1 MKMAIHQTRRPS
13 RCNPRPRS
21 RSLRGALRP
30 PTKTMNTTAT
40 SGVAEKSRSEASSPR
55 ATYFSSSPTASARA
69 STKITNIRASRIL
82 VRRWM
87 RVWGD
92 FVMASTLRRSRSA
105 GIRGPTGLPDLQ
117 RSRRAAATVLSR
129 ARPPGGADRGGARRA
144 PPCWLTDAGNR
155 TGRRSSRV
163 RRSPPCP
170 DRESVRW
177 LSGIDAREYARCTA
191 GNVCAEA
198 QSTGARPPPSM

>member
-13 RCNPRPRS
+13 RCSPRPRS

-69 STKITNIRASRIL
+69 STTITNSRASRIL
-82 VRRWM
+82 VRRWV
-87 RVWGD
+87 RVWGIQSWPHAPP
-92 FVMASTLRRSRSA
+92 FALCWHPWTYW
-105 GIRGPTGLPDLQ
+105 
-117 RSRRAAATVLSR
+117 SRRTFNGREGSAATVLSR
-129 ARPPGGADRGGARRA
+129 TRPPGGADRGGARRA
-144 PPCWLTDAGNR
+144 LGWWSTDAENR
-155 TGRRSSRV
+155 TGRRWSRV

-170 DRESVRW
+170 GRKSRSTRCVPRPGCPRDVEQV
-177 LSGIDAREYARCTA
+177 SGQRHR
-191 GNVCAEA
+191 
-198 QSTGARPPPSM
+198 SS